1 MFPSDNSLTGHV
13 TEKSSQ
19 GSFWHRITDRAGLR
33 GEGKGESVTIHD
45 LRRTIASWSVMRGG
59 NIQTTSKLLGHSD
72 ISITAS
78 TYAHL
83 DIEQVRRELG
93 ITTAQLLGTEI
104 QEPSVDRLVKEI
116 ASLKENERQRLLS
129 ILHKKFG

>member
-1 MFPSDNSLTGHV
+1 
-13 TEKSSQ
+13 
-19 GSFWHRITDRAGLR
+19 
-33 GEGKGESVTIHD
+33 
-45 LRRTIASWSVMRGG
+45 MRGG

-93 ITTAQLLGTEI
+93 ITTAALLGLAAEVG
-104 QEPSVDRLVKEI
+104 EVMKESRVERLI
-116 ASLKENERQRLLS
+116 RR
-129 ILHKKFG
+129 

>member
-1 MFPSDNSLTGHV
+1 
-13 TEKSSQ
+13 
-19 GSFWHRITDRAGLR
+19 
-33 GEGKGESVTIHD
+33 
-45 LRRTIASWSVMRGG
+45 MRGG

-93 ITTAQLLGTEI
+93 ITTAALLGLGTEVGEVV
-104 QEPSVDRLVKEI
+104 QPTAKESRVERLVREI
-116 ASLKENERQRLLS
+116 GELSPDERRELMDR
-129 ILHKKFG
+129 I

>member
-1 MFPSDNSLTGHV
+1 
-13 TEKSSQ
+13 
-19 GSFWHRITDRAGLR
+19 
-33 GEGKGESVTIHD
+33 
-45 LRRTIASWSVMRGG
+45 MRGG

-93 ITTAQLLGTEI
+93 ITTAALLGLAAEVGEVMKPRE
-104 QEPSVDRLVKEI
+104 QESRVERLVREI
-116 ASLKENERQRLLS
+116 KALSPEERRELMK
-129 ILHKKFG
+129 IL